1 MQART
6 EALLA
11 GGALIAVV
19 ALAAALGARGNRLDQ
34 EDRRPSTFLSGPYG
48 ARGLAESLGRLGM
61 DVRRERRGLRRLQ
74 PDTTVS
80 GRTALVLLDPSEP
93 IRGAEVEQVLAWADA
108 TPRGDMVLAG
118 RGAAQVMRCFG
129 YALDWRFFDSVE
141 VVPPSFEAGS
151 GDWPKAAGVLASR
164 RDTIVADSSRLE
176 DTGVRSCVVPPIA
189 RVDTLITG
197 VTGRVVALRLER
209 EDTGGEVVVLADAGF
224 FRNRALR
231 ETPAGPFALGVF
243 VGRYRRVIFEEA
255 HHDFQEGGSLAG
267 ATLAWSFRS
276 PWGWAMW
283 QMGIVG
289 LLALLGAA
297 FRFGPARTIIQR
309 RRRSPLEHVRAL
321 ATALA
326 AARGHD
332 VAIGRIVEGLR
343 RRLVPSPQ
351 RPVTPWREWLE
362 SLGENLQSERSR
374 NAVRTLK
381 TLTRPGQTPEGV
393 LRAANAVEDVWE
405 ELRP

>member
-6 EALLA
+6 EALIGA
-11 GGALIAVV
+11 GALIAVV

-34 EDRRPSTFLSGPYG
+34 EDRRPSAFLSGPLG
-48 ARGLAESLGRLGM
+48 ARALAESLERLGI
-61 DVRRERRGLRRLQ
+61 DVRRHRRGLRQLE
-74 PDTTVS
+74 PDTTTN
-80 GRTALVLLDPSEP
+80 GRVALVLLDPSES
-93 IRGAEVEQVLAWADA
+93 IRGVEVEQVLAWAEA
-108 TPRGDMVLAG
+108 TPEGDLVLAG

-141 VVPPSFEAGS
+141 VTPRSPGVEV
-151 GDWPKAAGVLASR
+151 GDWPKAAGVLASS

-176 DTGVRSCVVPPIA
+176 DTGVTACIVPPIA
-189 RVDTLITG
+189 RVDTLITS
-197 VTGRVVALRLER
+197 VTGRVVALRLEI
-209 EDTGGEVVVLADAGF
+209 EDTGTAVVMVADAGF
-224 FRNRALR
+224 LRNRALR
-231 ETPAGPFALGVF
+231 DTPAGPFALSLF
-243 VGRYRRVIFEEA
+243 AGRYRRVIFEEA
-255 HHDFQEGGSLAG
+255 HHGFQEGGSLAG
-267 ATLAWSFRS
+267 ATLAWSLRS

-283 QMGIVG
+283 QMGVVG

-297 FRFGPARTIIQR
+297 FRFGPARPIIQR

-343 RRLVPSPQ
+343 RRLVPSTQ
-351 RPVTPWREWLE
+351 RSPTPWRDWLE
-362 SLGENLQSERSR
+362 SLGKNLQSDRAR

-381 TLTRPGQTPEGV
+381 TLTQPGQTPEGV

>member
-6 EALLA
+6 EALLG

-19 ALAAALGARGNRLDQ
+19 ALAAGLGARGNRLDQ
-34 EDRRPSTFLSGPYG
+34 EDRRPSAFLSGPHG
-48 ARGLAESLGRLGM
+48 ARGLAESLERLGL
-61 DVRRERRGLRRLQ
+61 DVRRHRLGLRRLT
-74 PDTTVS
+74 PDTTTN
-80 GRTALVLLDPSEP
+80 GRTALMLLDPREP
-93 IRGAEVEQVLAWADA
+93 IRGAEVELVLSWAGG
-108 TPRGDMVLAG
+108 TPRRDLVLAG

-141 VVPPSFEAGS
+141 VMPRSFETEFGA
-151 GDWPKAAGVLASR
+151 WPKAAGVLASS

-176 DTGVRSCVVPPIA
+176 DTGVMACSVPPIA
-189 RVDTLITG
+189 RVDTLITSI
-197 VTGRVVALRLER
+197 TGRVVALRLER
-209 EDTGGEVVVLADAGF
+209 QDTGAEVVVLADAGF

-243 VGRYRRVIFEEA
+243 AGRYRRVIFEEA
-255 HHDFQEGGSLAG
+255 HHGFREGGSLAG

-289 LLALLGAA
+289 LLALFGAA

-351 RPVTPWREWLE
+351 RPATPWREWLE
-362 SLGENLQSERSR
+362 SLGENLQSERAR